1 MPGNL
6 SLTGLGLSV
15 SLKPT
20 DGGVR
25 VVAVSG
31 PSATA
36 GIVAGDLIEQVSGQT
51 VASAADLQKQVQ
63 ELATAQVPVAVL
75 LVSGDTAKWCKSR
88 PALGAGDV

>member
-1 MPGNL
+1 MAAFA
-6 SLTGLGLSV
+6 
-15 SLKPT
+15 
-20 DGGVR
+20 

-75 LVSGDTAKWCKSR
+75 LVSGDTAS
-88 PALGAGDV
+88 GANPGPRWVPVTFKR